1 MRRTRRDKTPMRKVL
16 EMRKMLAL
24 LMSAGL
30 AVGMVAGPSAAG
42 AKKKKI
48 EDNVSLTAA
57 PFPNLSSATGTPTPG
72 CTAGEE
78 GVHKITTPLHV
89 PGAGKLTADLAFTG
103 DWDLY
108 VFDKKNLVIGSSAL
122 DQTQGA
128 PMEEAL
134 SLKFKKMADI
144 TIVACNW
151 AGAPT
156 AELHYK
162 LIYTESSTH
171 HHH

>member
-1 MRRTRRDKTPMRKVL
+1 MRKVL
-16 EMRKMLAL
+16 EMRKTLAL
-24 LMSAGL
+24 LISAGL
-30 AVGMVAGPSAAG
+30 AVGMLAGPSAAG

-48 EDNVSLTAA
+48 EDTVSLTAA

-89 PGAGKLTADLAFTG
+89 PGAGKLAADLAFTG

-108 VFDKKNLVIGSSAL
+108 VFDKKGLVIASSAL

-134 SLKFKKMADI
+134 KMSFKKMADI
-144 TIVACNW
+144 TIVSCNW

-162 LIYTESSTH
+162 LVYTPSDGH